1 MKVNNTPAGRP
12 DSAASTKSTGAAKG
26 KSKAE
31 GSLGAAAGSLGAAST
46 SGSQPLGGAR
56 VELSPR
62 AREAQKAREIA
73 TGGPDVDE
81 AKIAKYQKLIDS
93 GNYKVDAKAVA
104 DRLVEEHLSSSA
116 FRDDE

>member
-1 MKVNNTPAGRP
+1 MKVNNTPAARP
-12 DSAASTKSTGAAKG
+12 DGVASAKSSGAAKG
-26 KSKAE
+26 KAKAE
-31 GSLGAAAGSLGAAST
+31 GSLASAAAN
-46 SGSQPLGGAR
+46 GSQPLGGAR

-73 TGGPDVDE
+73 TSGPDVDE
-81 AKIAKYQKLIDS
+81 AKVAKYQKLIDS